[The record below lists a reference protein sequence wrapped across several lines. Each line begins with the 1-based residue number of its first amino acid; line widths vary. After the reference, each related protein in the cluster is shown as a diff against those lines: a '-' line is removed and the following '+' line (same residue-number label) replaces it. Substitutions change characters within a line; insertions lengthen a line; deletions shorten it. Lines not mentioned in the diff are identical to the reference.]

1 MAKRP
6 AGNRHQ
12 MIHCDICGEDYA
24 ATYKRCPFCNGRPP
38 EEQESGRR
46 GRREMTNTRG
56 GGYTTRAT
64 PLRIAMTVVS
74 LALIVAAVCIVV
86 SIVKPLVDKGDP
98 SSIPSSD
105 PTSAPTTAV
114 TPTPE
119 VSTAPTIPPDQTAT
133 GLTLDQSDFT
143 LSSAGEKVTIHA
155 TFSPANSVGYVTW
168 SSSNPEVVSVDETGT
183 VTGIGRTNGVSSA
196 TITAT
201 LTGTSISQSCTVRCS
216 FDAPAGGVDAVVSP
230 SPAGGTGTSS
240 GTLSLNREDFTMS
253 ATYPTFQMEVSGTTS
268 TPAWSIADTSVAT
281 VSSTGLVTRVGRGS
295 TTLTCT
301 VDGQTL
307 TCIVRCN

>member
-119 VSTAPTIPPDQTAT
+119 VSAAPTIPPDQTAT

-216 FDAPAGGVDAVVSP
+216 FDAPAGGADAVLP
-230 SPAGGTGTSS
+230 SATGGEGTAS
-240 GTLSLNREDFTMS
+240 GTLSLNREDFTMPVGS
-253 ATYPTFQMEVSGTTS
+253 SFQLQVSGTSS
-268 TPAWSIADTSVAT
+268 TPVWAIGDTSVAT
-281 VSSTGLVTRVGRGS
+281 ISGDGTVTAVGRGN
-295 TTLTCT
+295 TTVTCT

-307 TCIVRCN
+307 TCIVRCS

>member
-6 AGNRHQ
+6 AGNRNQ
-12 MIHCDICGEDYA
+12 TIHCDICGEDYA

-38 EEQESGRR
+38 QEQDDSRR
-46 GRREMTNTRG
+46 GRREATNTRG
-56 GGYTTRAT
+56 GGYTTRPT

-86 SIVKPLVDKGDP
+86 SIIKPLVDKGDP
-98 SSIPSSD
+98 DAIPSTLPSA
-105 PTSAPTTAV
+105 APTTAV
-114 TPTPE
+114 TPTPAA
-119 VSTAPTIPPDQTAT
+119 SAAPTIPPDQTAT

-143 LSSAGEKVTIHA
+143 LSSAGERVTINA
-155 TFSPANSVGYVTW
+155 TFSPAGSVGYVTW
-168 SSSNPEVVSVDETGT
+168 TSSDPNVVSVDENGT
-183 VTGIGRTNGVSSA
+183 VTGIGRSNGVSSA

-216 FDAPAGGVDAVVSP
+216 FDAPAGGADAVLP
-230 SPAGGTGTSS
+230 SATGGEGTAS

-253 ATYPTFQMEVSGTTS
+253 TTYPTFQMEVSGTDS
-268 TPAWSIADTSVAT
+268 TPSWSIADPSVAT
-281 VSSTGLVTRVGRGS
+281 VSDTGLVTRVGRGS